1 MHALPLYR
9 LYRRKGAA
17 RSGEVLDW
25 PDMLIGTP
33 GDILKKDDCLM
44 VLEAAFEGKT
54 ILVYDWA
61 GKLLKTCQ
69 LDVAITKFCV
79 DEDEDVVYA
88 VANIPEPTIV
98 RFELE

>member
-1 MHALPLYR
+1 M
-9 LYRRKGAA
+9 
-17 RSGEVLDW
+17 
-25 PDMLIGTP
+25 
-33 GDILKKDDCLM
+33 KKEDCLM
-44 VLEAAFEGKT
+44 GLEAAFEGKT

-69 LDVAITKFCV
+69 LDVTITKFCV